1 MQIVFLNFQIAIKKI
16 FYRIKIRLKLLFC
29 LCRILQP
36 SNLYWAIINQ
46 TVTVHFVLLKMYA
59 STLQLKN
66 LLQRIV
72 VVEGSD
78 TTGVDSS
85 N

>member
-1 MQIVFLNFQIAIKKI
+1 VPDSQH
-16 FYRIKIRLKLLFC
+16 
-29 LCRILQP
+29 
-36 SNLYWAIINQ
+36 SSLYWAIINQ
-46 TVTVHFVLLKMYA
+46 TVAVPFVLLKMYA

-72 VVEGSD
+72 VVEESD